1 MKNPGGVAILI
12 LLITLGI
19 GAIYLTHIGTAGRIE
34 AQRHAIA
41 SGSMLEVLPADRYD
55 NQPLAQSVLA
65 GPQALAHSTLLGGYL
80 ATRNGQPSAVLLRSQ
95 ALGYEG
101 SIELLIA
108 VDPSGRLLGVKT
120 LRQSETPGLGAA
132 IADWPNAW
140 LQTFTGKSRQAPAD
154 NGWALSKDAGQFDQ
168 IAGAT
173 VTSRAV
179 LETVHDALR
188 YFDEHKAQLIGAAIN
203 E

>member
-1 MKNPGGVAILI
+1 MKNPSGVAILI

-19 GAIYLTHIGTAGRIE
+19 SAIYFTHISTAGRIE
-34 AQRHAIA
+34 AQQHAIA
-41 SGSMLEVLPADRYD
+41 SRSMLEVLPADRYD
-55 NQPLAQSVLA
+55 NQPLAQPVLA

-80 ATRNGQPSAVLLRSQ
+80 ATRNGQPSAVLFRSQ

-101 SIELLIA
+101 TIELLIA

-132 IADWPNAW
+132 ISDWPNAW
-140 LQTFTGKSRQAPAD
+140 LQTFTGKSLQVPAD

-179 LETVHDALR
+179 LQAVHDALR
-188 YFDEHKAQLIGAAIN
+188 YFDEHKAQLIGAATN

>member
-1 MKNPGGVAILI
+1 MKHPGGVAILI
-12 LLITLGI
+12 LLIALGI
-19 GAIYLTHIGTAGRIE
+19 GATYFTNIGTAGRIE
-34 AQRHAIA
+34 AQQHAIA
-41 SGSMLEVLPADRYD
+41 NRSVLEVLPADRYD
-55 NQPLAQSVLA
+55 NQPLAQPVLA
-65 GPQALAHSTLLGGYL
+65 GPLALAHSTLLGGYL

-95 ALGYEG
+95 APGYEG

-108 VDPSGRLLGVKT
+108 IDPLGRLLGVKT

-132 IADWPNAW
+132 IAGWPNAW
-140 LQTFTGKSRQAPAD
+140 LQAFTGKSRQAPED
-154 NGWALSKDAGQFDQ
+154 SGWALSKDAGQFDQ

-179 LETVHDALR
+179 LQAVHDALR
-188 YFDEHKAQLIGAAIN
+188 YFDEHKAQLTGVAAN